1 MKQINFLALCMAAL
15 VFFSGCR
22 KDDEDDDNNSGGNN
36 NNSTNTNGTFV
47 ATIDGVQWQANTD
60 MVSVVVTNFTG
71 TPSIGV
77 NATRMAD
84 SSFFTLTIPYFYGS
98 DTTLTVPPAEST
110 ELRLTDDYL
119 YIANP
124 GTISLSRIISNG
136 EETYTG
142 TFNGDFE
149 DPILGSA
156 TRVITNG
163 AFTAKRVM

>member
-1 MKQINFLALCMAAL
+1 MKHNLFFTLSILAL
-15 VFFSGCR
+15 VFFTACR
-22 KDDEDDDNNSGGNN
+22 KDEQDEDNNSGGNN
-36 NNSTNTNGTFV
+36 NTSGSNESFV
-47 ATIDGVQWQANTD
+47 ATIDGVQWQANSD

-110 ELRLTDDYL
+110 ELRLTDGYL

-124 GTISLSRIISNG
+124 GTISLSRSISNG
-136 EETYTG
+136 VETYTG

-163 AFTAKRVM
+163 SFTAKRLL